1 MEPFRQIRANFESFE
16 LNLIRVPYSTV
27 LLNWLSK
34 QFFMFRTGADASPSP
49 CPFAGVHA
57 FSYSTRSGNGAERC
71 EEPASHLEQCT
82 QPERMVFR
90 FSACPDVRG
99 SESGG
104 EW

>member
-1 MEPFRQIRANFESFE
+1 M
-16 LNLIRVPYSTV
+16 
-27 LLNWLSK
+27 
-34 QFFMFRTGADASPSP
+34 QFFMFRVGPEASPSP
-49 CPFAGVHA
+49 CPADLALAGGHA

-71 EEPASHLEQCT
+71 EEPASHLERCT

-104 EW
+104 EYSFCQARKITNYVFEGALIATGSQICKV

>member
-1 MEPFRQIRANFESFE
+1 
-16 LNLIRVPYSTV
+16 
-27 LLNWLSK
+27 
-34 QFFMFRTGADASPSP
+34 MFRIGPEAAPSP
-49 CPFAGVHA
+49 CPADLALAGGHA

-71 EEPASHLEQCT
+71 EEPASHLERCT

-104 EW
+104 EYSCCQARKITNYAVEGALIATGSQICKV

>member
-1 MEPFRQIRANFESFE
+1 MLSHFCSVESAVD
-16 LNLIRVPYSTV
+16 RT
-27 LLNWLSK
+27 
-34 QFFMFRTGADASPSP
+34 QFFMFRTGPEASPSP

-71 EEPASHLEQCT
+71 EEPASHLERCT

-104 EW
+104 EYERVEGGLGGFHQ